1 MGQIKSTFHDS
12 VGQNAQDT
20 QDITVFLL
28 MEGDNPITAYADK
41 ALAEQDCWVCN
52 DAQRYLDMEQLD
64 YWVKPVGFYLGSPA
78 ET

>member
-1 MGQIKSTFHDS
+1 
-12 VGQNAQDT
+12 
-20 QDITVFLL
+20 

-64 YWVKPVGFYLGSPA
+64 YWVKPVAFYFDSLR
-78 ET
+78 

>member
-1 MGQIKSTFHDS
+1 MGQIKSIFHDT
-12 VGQNAQDT
+12 VAQQSQDSTDT
-20 QDITVFLL
+20 AVFLL

-64 YWVKPVGFYLGSPA
+64 YWVKPVAFYFDSLR
-78 ET
+78 